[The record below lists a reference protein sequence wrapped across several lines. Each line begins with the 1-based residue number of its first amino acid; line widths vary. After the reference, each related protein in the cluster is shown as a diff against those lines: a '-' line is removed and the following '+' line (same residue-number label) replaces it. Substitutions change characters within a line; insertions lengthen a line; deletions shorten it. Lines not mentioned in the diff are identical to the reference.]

1 MRTRALLVL
10 LSLGACRS
18 EPAPVDTTQRSMSVP
33 VPSSGTAGTVVGS
46 EHDLFRFPKR
56 AKQDPSKITVRSLPA
71 VGAYIADANGRAF
84 YAFSGDEAGQSACV
98 TNCAT
103 VWPPVIAS
111 RMPGETDKSIPAGR
125 LAFVGRPDGSRQLVF
140 FGMPLYYFESDRQ
153 DEPPGGHNAM
163 SFGGRFTLVSP
174 EGKPLAPAR

>member
-1 MRTRALLVL
+1 MRTPALPIL
-10 LSLGACRS
+10 LALAACRS
-18 EPAPVDTTQRSMSVP
+18 EPAPVDTTQRSMAVP
-33 VPSSGTAGTVVGS
+33 VPSRGTAGTVPGS

-84 YAFSGDEAGQSACV
+84 YSFSGDEAGQSACV

-111 RMPGETDKSIPAGR
+111 RMPEEIDTSIPVGR
-125 LAFVGRPDGSRQLVF
+125 LTFVDRPDGTRQLVF
-140 FGMPLYYFESDRQ
+140 FGMPLYYFESDRP
-153 DEPPGGHNAM
+153 DEQPGGHNAM

-174 EGKPLAPAR
+174 EGKPLTPAR